1 MSLRKMSLRKI
12 GRVLIAGAFLGAGI
26 LLAQEPASQNGSSAA
41 DNTRINT
48 RDRNA
53 NEPTADNQRNNMSD
67 RDITKQI
74 RQALAKD
81 NSLSTYAH
89 NVKVV
94 TQNGQVTLKGPV
106 RSEDEKRAIEAKA
119 TAIAGNDKVTNNL
132 DVKDKH

>member
-1 MSLRKMSLRKI
+1 MSFSKV
-12 GRVLIAGAFLGAGI
+12 GRIFIAGAFLGAGV
-26 LLAQEPASQNGSSAA
+26 LLAQEPASQQGSGAT

-74 RQALAKD
+74 RQALVKD
-81 NSLSTYAH
+81 GSLSTYAH

-106 RSEDEKRAIEAKA
+106 RSEDEKRAVEAKA

-132 DVKDKH
+132 DVEEKH

>member
-1 MSLRKMSLRKI
+1 MSLPKI
-12 GRVLIAGAFLGAGI
+12 GKILIAGAFLGAGL
-26 LLAQEPASQNGSSAA
+26 LLAQEPASQQGSGAA

-81 NSLSTYAH
+81 DSLSTYAH
-89 NVKVV
+89 NVKVI

-106 RSEDEKRAIEAKA
+106 RSEDEKRAVETKA
-119 TAIAGNDKVTNNL
+119 TAIVGNDKVTNNL

>member
-1 MSLRKMSLRKI
+1 
-12 GRVLIAGAFLGAGI
+12 
-26 LLAQEPASQNGSSAA
+26 LAQEPASQTGSGAA

-53 NEPTADNQRNNMSD
+53 NEPTADNQRNNVSD

-106 RSEDEKRAIEAKA
+106 RSEDEKRAVEAKA

>member
-1 MSLRKMSLRKI
+1 MSLLRI
-12 GRVLIAGAFLGAGI
+12 GRILIAGALLGAGL
-26 LLAQEPASQNGSSAA
+26 LLAQEPASQTGSGAA

-53 NEPTADNQRNNMSD
+53 NEPTADNQRNNVSD

-106 RSEDEKRAIEAKA
+106 RSEDEKRAVEAKA